1 MNTQIGS
8 ESETRRW
15 KKICDRDLIDD
26 WGRHKNALA
35 GLAIRDAQVSNPTG
49 TGLTQNRWAGINDL
63 ENDSCRLNYMND
75 Q

>member
-1 MNTQIGS
+1 MIGVDIK
-8 ESETRRW
+8 TLW
-15 KKICDRDLIDD
+15 
-26 WGRHKNALA
+26 
-35 GLAIRDAQVSNPTG
+35 QVWRLEMPKTLNPTG